1 MRYRSDKAELLSD
14 QPSIPDIENSWNVH
28 WYHISGLS
36 NPRLV
41 EDIGKKFDLH
51 PLLLEDILNTSQR
64 PKAEDFGRHI
74 FVTMKMLRMN
84 EAGDVKEEHMS
95 FVLGQGYLI
104 SFQEKENDLF
114 SPIRNRIQHGSGR
127 TRARNADYLLYL
139 LMDLLVD
146 NYFLLIDSLAGRIET
161 LESEVSERPKR
172 EHLEGIQDVRSDLLA
187 IRKSILPLRELVN
200 FFVRGQSSQ
209 ISPDINPF
217 FFDLSDHI
225 FHLFELVENYREMA
239 LGLKDMYN
247 SSVNMR
253 MNQVM
258 QTLTVVTTLFIPLSF
273 LTGVYG
279 MNFANMPE
287 LNWKYGYFALLG
299 VMVFIAL
306 LMLLHFRRRGWI

>member
-1 MRYRSDKAELLSD
+1 
-14 QPSIPDIENSWNVH
+14 
-28 WYHISGLS
+28 
-36 NPRLV
+36 
-41 EDIGKKFDLH
+41 LH

-64 PKAEDFGRHI
+64 PKAEDFGNHI
-74 FVTMKMLRMN
+74 FVTMKMLSIN

-95 FVLGQGYLI
+95 FVLGSGYLL
-104 SFQEKENDLF
+104 SFQEKESPLF
-114 SPIRNRIQHGSGR
+114 SPIRDRILHGSGR
-127 TRARNADYLLYL
+127 TRAKDADYLLYL
-139 LMDLLVD
+139 LIDLLVD
-146 NYFLLIDSLAGRIET
+146 NYFLLIDSLAGRIES

-172 EHLEGIQDVRSDLLA
+172 EHLLGIQDVRSDLLS
-187 IRKSILPLRELVN
+187 IRKSIIPLRELVN
-200 FFVRGQSSQ
+200 FFIRGQSSLINPN
-209 ISPDINPF
+209 ISPF

-258 QTLTVVTTLFIPLSF
+258 QTLTVVTTVFIPLSF

-279 MNFANMPE
+279 MNFRNMPE
-287 LNWKYGYFALLG
+287 LGWRYGYFGLLG
-299 VMVFIAL
+299 AMLSIAL